1 MNKLNCMSDLMK
13 NFQNIRC
20 VILSIY
26 ILLFIFLLLSNIIDT
41 KTYFELE
48 TNSESLGNSQNL
60 NIRNIYDMK
69 QIRYGRNKTQ

>member
-1 MNKLNCMSDLMK
+1 MSDLMK